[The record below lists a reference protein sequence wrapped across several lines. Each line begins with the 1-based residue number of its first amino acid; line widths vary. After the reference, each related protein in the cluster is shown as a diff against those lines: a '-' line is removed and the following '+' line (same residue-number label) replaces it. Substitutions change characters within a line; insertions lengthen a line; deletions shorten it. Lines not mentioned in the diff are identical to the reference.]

1 MEKIQTLWQPITD
14 VHQETCSG
22 KKKKK
27 KKKLAILGG

>member
-27 KKKLAILGG
+27 KLAILGG